1 MRPERIIRANPP
13 RVEADDWTHVEDTGA
28 PVPEGRAIVPLATWQ
43 AHRETLLGREGIGV
57 WLASDD
63 DPESLRSDLAA
74 VSVIAVH
81 FPKAADGRGYSTAV
95 HLRRAGFRG
104 ELRAF
109 GDIGRD
115 HLFSLLRCGFDSFQL
130 PPPRDPQAA
139 LAAFGEFT
147 LRYQGSIDDPSPLFR
162 RREATSGASHG

>member
-1 MRPERIIRANPP
+1 MRPEHLIRANPP
-13 RVEADDWTHVEDTGA
+13 RVEADDWIIVEEAGA
-28 PVPEGRAIVPLATWQ
+28 DVPDGRAIVPLAFWH
-43 AHRETLLGREGIGV
+43 AYRETFAKRQAIGV
-57 WLASDD
+57 WLAPDD

-115 HLFSLLRCGFDSFQL
+115 HLFSLLRCGFDAFQL
-130 PPPRDPQAA
+130 PATRDSHAA

-147 LRYQGSIDDPSPLFR
+147 LRYQASVDDPLPLFR
-162 RREATSGASHG
+162 RRAHG

>member
-1 MRPERIIRANPP
+1 MRPEGIIRANPP
-13 RVEADDWTHVEDTGA
+13 RVEPDDWTLVEDAGA
-28 PVPEGRAIVPLATWQ
+28 VPQGRVIVPLAAWHV
-43 AHRETLLGREGIGV
+43 HRETLLGRDGIGV

-115 HLFSLLRCGFDSFQL
+115 HLFSLQRCGFDAFQL
-130 PPPRDPQAA
+130 PPARDPHAA

-147 LRYQGSIDDPSPLFR
+147 LRYQGSVDDPSPLFR
-162 RREATSGASHG
+162 RRAATSEASNG

>member
-1 MRPERIIRANPP
+1 MRPERLIRANPP
-13 RVEADDWTHVEDTGA
+13 RVEADDWTIVEDA
-28 PVPEGRAIVPLATWQ
+28 SADLPVGRAIVPLATWH
-43 AHRETLLGREGIGV
+43 AHRDTLAKREAIGV

-63 DPESLRSDLAA
+63 DPESLRCDLAA

-81 FPKAADGRGYSTAV
+81 FPKAADGRGYSSAV

-115 HLFSLLRCGFDSFQL
+115 HLFSLLRCGFDAFQL
-130 PPPRDPQAA
+130 PATRDPHAA

-147 LRYQGSIDDPSPLFR
+147 LRYQGSVDDPSPLFR
-162 RREATSGASHG
+162 HRAARIAP

>member
-1 MRPERIIRANPP
+1 MQPERLIRANPP
-13 RVEADDWTHVEDTGA
+13 RVEADDWTIVDAGA
-28 PVPEGRAIVPLATWQ
+28 DVPDGRAIVPLATWH
-43 AHRETLLGREGIGV
+43 AHRETLSKREAIGV
-57 WLASDD
+57 WLAPDD
-63 DPESLRSDLAA
+63 DPESLRGDLAA

-115 HLFSLLRCGFDSFQL
+115 HLFSLLRCGFDAFHL
-130 PPPRDPQAA
+130 PETRDPHAA

-147 LRYQGSIDDPSPLFR
+147 LRYQGSVDDPSPLFR
-162 RREATSGASHG
+162 RRAARAAS

>member
-115 HLFSLLRCGFDSFQL
+115 HLFSLLRCGFDAFEL
-130 PPPRDPQAA
+130 PPTRDPHAA

-147 LRYQGSIDDPSPLFR
+147 LRYQGSVDDPSPLFR
-162 RREATSGASHG
+162 RRGTTSEASHG

>member
-1 MRPERIIRANPP
+1 MRPDRLIRANPP
-13 RVEADDWTHVEDTGA
+13 RVEADDWTLVEDAVGG
-28 PVPEGRAIVPLATWQ
+28 VPDGRAIVPLAFWH
-43 AHRETLLGREGIGV
+43 AYRETLAQRAAIGV
-57 WLASDD
+57 WLAPED
-63 DPESLRSDLAA
+63 DPEAIRPDLAA

-95 HLRRAGFRG
+95 YLRRVGYRG

-115 HLFSLLRCGFDSFQL
+115 HLFSLLRCGFDAFQL
-130 PPPRDPQAA
+130 PPTRDPQAA

-147 LRYQGSIDDPSPLFR
+147 LRYQGSVDDPLPLFR
-162 RREATSGASHG
+162 RRAHG

>member
-1 MRPERIIRANPP
+1 MRPERLIRTNPP
-13 RVEADDWTHVEDTGA
+13 RVEADDWIIVEDTGA
-28 PVPEGRAIVPLATWQ
+28 DVPEGRVIVPLATWQ
-43 AHRETLLGREGIGV
+43 AHRDALAKRGAIGV
-57 WLASDD
+57 WLAADD

-95 HLRRAGFRG
+95 YLRRVGFRG

-115 HLFSLLRCGFDSFQL
+115 HLFSLLRCGFDAFQL
-130 PPPRDPQAA
+130 PPTRDPLAA

-147 LRYQGSIDDPSPLFR
+147 LRYQGSVDDPLPLFR
-162 RREATSGASHG
+162 RRAHG